1 MNKNI
6 NKQETIKIL
15 FLGESTTVG
24 QGADTIRD
32 NYVSKTTNHFK
43 NLGFNIEYISIS
55 KGGMTSTWGITKI
68 QEVINYKADI
78 IIIEFFIN
86 DQYLSA
92 ETIKN
97 NYSIFSAIPYGEIII
112 FNIYDNVLFNN
123 ANQNITNINL
133 NLQDSSRWYKK
144 IDTYSKLPKNWG
156 TYLVDGVHPNN
167 YGYSILSQILIDEM
181 TGLILKIQLQKNI
194 VK

>member
-32 NYVSKTTNHFK
+32 NYVSKTIIHYK
-43 NLGFNIEYISIS
+43 NLGFNIEYNSIS
-55 KGGMTSTWGITKI
+55 KVGMTSTWGITKI
-68 QEVINYKADI
+68 KEVINYKADI
-78 IIIEFFIN
+78 VIIEFFIN

-92 ETIKN
+92 ETIQK
-97 NYSIFSAIPYGEIII
+97 NYSIFSSIPYGEIII
-112 FNIYDNVLFNN
+112 FNIYDNILFNK
-123 ANQNITNINL
+123 ANQNIPNINL
-133 NLQDSSRWYKK
+133 SMQDSSRWYKK
-144 IDTYSKLPKNWG
+144 LDTYPKLPSNWP
-156 TYLVDGVHPNN
+156 TYLSDGVHPNN
-167 YGYSILSQILIDEM
+167 YGYSILSQILIDEISD
-181 TGLILKIQLQKNI
+181 LILRIQLQKNI